1 MGSLMKIITSPIGIA
16 AALFAA
22 FTWSLNFLAPMVV
35 GSYTIYDLAA
45 CRFIFSSLLGLGII
59 FINHP
64 ACKGLTLNDWLTTF
78 WLGFIGYVGYF
89 LAIVV
94 AAKYA
99 GPVIAPAFLGL
110 VPVVLAI
117 AGKFRGGV
125 PWGHLRAPLAMAL
138 IGLILVNF
146 RELLSAR
153 ESLSL
158 SLALGI
164 IAAIAAVALW
174 TWFGL
179 ANQRALAKRPSINS
193 WVWTGMMM
201 IGGGIQTVIALP
213 ILVNSGLFKAEAVGL
228 ALNTYSVHHLY
239 LPALLLAIVASMGGA
254 WAWTIA
260 SKRLPI
266 SLASQLLSMEMVFAT
281 GLGLMVSARWP
292 TAYETVGIMLIVLGV
307 VKVISVFNRASTI
320 QGEPEKPGMNSM
332 SPERSSL

>member
-1 MGSLMKIITSPIGIA
+1 MKNLAYSLGVI

-35 GSYTIYDLAA
+35 GGYSIYDLAV
-45 CRFIFSSLLGLGII
+45 CRFIISSLLGIGII
-59 FINHP
+59 LVNHSS
-64 ACKGLTLNDWLTTF
+64 CKGLTLNDWLTTL
-78 WLGFIGYVGYF
+78 WLSFIGYIGYF
-89 LAIVV
+89 LAIAL

-117 AGKFRGGV
+117 AGNFHDGV
-125 PWGHLRAPLAMAL
+125 PWRHLRAPLAMAL
-138 IGLILVNF
+138 IGLVLVNF
-146 RELLSAR
+146 QEFSKAS
-153 ESLSL
+153 ESISLSL
-158 SLALGI
+158 ITGI
-164 IAAIAAVALW
+164 ISAIAAVILW

-179 ANQRALAKRPSINS
+179 ANQKALAQRPNINS

-213 ILVNSGLFKAEAVGL
+213 VLLDTELLNAHSIGL
-228 ALNTYSVHHLY
+228 ALNTYSVQHLY
-239 LPALLLAIVASMGGA
+239 LPALLLAIIASMGGA

-281 GLGLMVSARWP
+281 GLGLMISVRWP
-292 TAYETVGIMLIVLGV
+292 TAYESAGILLIVLGV
-307 VKVISVFNRASTI
+307 VKVISVFTRASIIEIKSELCDMTGI
-320 QGEPEKPGMNSM
+320 PPQK
-332 SPERSSL
+332 RSL

>member
-1 MGSLMKIITSPIGIA
+1 MKSFTSPIGIA

-35 GSYTIYDLAA
+35 GSYSIYDLAA
-45 CRFIFSSLLGLGII
+45 CRFLISSLLGFGII
-59 FINHP
+59 LINYS
-64 ACKGLTLNDWLTTF
+64 ACKGLTLNDWLTTC

-117 AGKFRGGV
+117 AGNFRGGV
-125 PWGHLRAPLAMAL
+125 PWRHLRAPLTMAL

-146 RELLSAR
+146 QELLNAHKSF
-153 ESLSL
+153 SLSL
-158 SLALGI
+158 TVGI

-179 ANQRALAKRPSINS
+179 ANQKALAQRPSINS

-201 IGGGIQTVIALP
+201 IGGGIQTVIVLP
-213 ILVNSGLFKAEAVGL
+213 VPVNSGLFKADAVGL

-281 GLGLMVSARWP
+281 GLGLLVSARWP
-292 TAYETVGIMLIVLGV
+292 TAYEAFGIILIVLGV
-307 VKVISVFNRASTI
+307 VKVISVFNQASAIET
-320 QGEPEKPGMNSM
+320 EPRMLNVRGIP
-332 SPERSSL
+332 PERSSL